1 LARLGGSR
9 GTLNEQG
16 YFSWTSARSFQALC
30 KAAVDGTYGDV
41 FFGDARSTE
50 GYHKRLPDVV
60 QNLNQTFS
68 ESMRTKGQ
76 RRRIID
82 VVLHQVQLADD
93 SPDKPALPE
102 VISRDEII
110 DHVRELLKRSRG
122 RELLGTFN
130 PLLLGEPFHE
140 QSVPWE
146 ALARQHLH
154 DVWNAAKSYLELT
167 LAHLMDEDTFE
178 GLLQHFVDPVTKEKL
193 KRLNRKLDELL
204 TAVQKGHPITYN
216 HYFTRNNPD
225 RERKTTR
232 ERDWQKTSSLL
243 WLRN

>member
-1 LARLGGSR
+1 
-9 GTLNEQG
+9 
-16 YFSWTSARSFQALC
+16 
-30 KAAVDGTYGDV
+30 
-41 FFGDARSTE
+41 
-50 GYHKRLPDVV
+50 
-60 QNLNQTFS
+60 
-68 ESMRTKGQ
+68 
-76 RRRIID
+76 
-82 VVLHQVQLADD
+82 
-93 SPDKPALPE
+93 
-102 VISRDEII
+102 
-110 DHVRELLKRSRG
+110 
-122 RELLGTFN
+122 
-130 PLLLGEPFHE
+130 
-140 QSVPWE
+140 
-146 ALARQHLH
+146 LARQHLH

-216 HYFTRNNPD
+216 HYFTRNNPE